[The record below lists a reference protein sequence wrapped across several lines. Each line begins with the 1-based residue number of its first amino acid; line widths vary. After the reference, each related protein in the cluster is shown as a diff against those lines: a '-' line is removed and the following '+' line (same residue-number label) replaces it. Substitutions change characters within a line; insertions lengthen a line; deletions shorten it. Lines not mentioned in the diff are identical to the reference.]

1 MRKFHDAGVF
11 AFLILVAFCLVALS
25 ALPSC
30 NSLMK
35 TTTVTY
41 PDGRIETVKELDL
54 QQISVLVSTYG
65 DDVQPL
71 IDKFKDLW
79 EYLHDAEKP
88 TDESA
93 VPEWV
98 RQLQLAAANAQ
109 EIRASIDAL
118 LAAIRP
124 SSPTGRLAAKAAVSD
139 SWSAVAKLHYEYGRL
154 EKLGIGID
162 R

>member
-1 MRKFHDAGVF
+1 MRKLWLLTVILTSVF
-11 AFLILVAFCLVALS
+11 MLA
-25 ALPSC
+25 SC

-35 TTTVTY
+35 TTTITY
-41 PDGRIETVKELDL
+41 PDRVETIKELNL
-54 QQISVLVSTYG
+54 QQIATLISTYG

-98 RQLQLAAANAQ
+98 RQLQLAAANAA

-124 SSPTGRLAAKAAVSD
+124 SPATGRVAAKAAVSD
-139 SWSAVAKLHYEYGRL
+139 SWSAVAKLEYEYARL
-154 EKLGIGID
+154 AKLGIGFD

>member
-1 MRKFHDAGVF
+1 MCTFRELDWFSI
-11 AFLILVAFCLVALS
+11 LILVVCSLLAFAS
-25 ALPSC
+25 LPAC

-35 TTTVTY
+35 STTVTY
-41 PDGRIETVKELDL
+41 PDGRIETVRELDL
-54 QQISVLVSTYG
+54 QQISALVSTYG

-98 RQLQLAAANAQ
+98 RQLQLAAANAA

-124 SSPTGRLAAKAAVSD
+124 SPATGRVAAKAAVSD
-139 SWSAVAKLHYEYGRL
+139 SWSAVAKLEYEYGRL